1 MLYYALT
8 FLVIALIAA
17 LLGMSGVAGLASQTA
32 WVLFAIGFILLIV
45 NFITGN
51 RPRSVV

>member
-8 FLVIALIAA
+8 FLAIALIAA
-17 LLGMSGVAGLASQTA
+17 LLGMSGVAGLASQIA
-32 WVLFAIGFILLIV
+32 WVLFAIGIILLVV
-45 NFITGN
+45 NFLTGN